1 MKSKLLVFTQFF
13 IIFLMSLP
21 FGSASDTLVFG
32 LFVSGVGGI
41 IGLLALSANRLGN
54 FNIRPDIRE
63 DCTLITSGIYAYIR
77 HPMYSSVL
85 VTMLGIVVIYPMNYE
100 YVLYGVLLI
109 TLLIK
114 LFYEESL
121 WKCESEEY
129 ILYTH
134 KTKRLIP
141 FLF

>member
-21 FGSASDTLVFG
+21 FGTASDTLVLG
-32 LFVSGVGGI
+32 LVVSGTGGI
-41 IGLLALSANRLGN
+41 IGLLALNVNRLGN
-54 FNIRPDIRE
+54 FNVRPDIRE
-63 DCTLITSGIYAYIR
+63 DCTLITTGIYAYIR
-77 HPMYSSVL
+77 HPMYTSVL
-85 VTMLGIVVIYPMNYE
+85 TMMLGIVVIYPINYE
-100 YVLYGVLLI
+100 YILYSILFV

-134 KTKRLIP
+134 NTKRLIP

>member
-21 FGSASDTLVFG
+21 FGAVSDTLVLG
-32 LFVSGVGGI
+32 LFISGVGGI
-41 IGLLALSANRLGN
+41 IGLLALNKNKLGN
-54 FNIRPDIRE
+54 FNVRPDIRE
-63 DCTLITSGIYAYIR
+63 DCTLITTGIYSYIR
-77 HPMYSSVL
+77 HPMYTSVL
-85 VTMLGIVVIYPMNYE
+85 TMMLGIVVIYPMNYE
-100 YVLYGVLLI
+100 YILYAILLV

-121 WKCESEEY
+121 WKCESEDY

-134 KTKRLIP
+134 NTKRLIP

>member
-1 MKSKLLVFTQFF
+1 MKSKLLVFSQFF
-13 IIFLMSLP
+13 LIFLMSLP
-21 FGSASDTLVFG
+21 FGSASNTLVFG
-32 LFVSGVGGI
+32 LSILVTGGL
-41 IGLLALSANRLGN
+41 IGLLALSKNRLGN

-63 DCTLITSGIYAYIR
+63 DCTLITTGIYAYIR
-77 HPMYSSVL
+77 HPMYTSVL
-85 VTMLGIVVIYPMNYE
+85 TMMLGVVVIYPMNYE
-100 YVLYGVLLI
+100 YILYGALVV
-109 TLLIK
+109 TLLTK

-134 KTKRLIP
+134 NTKRLIP

>member
-1 MKSKLLVFTQFF
+1 MKSKLLVFSQFF
-13 IIFLMSLP
+13 IIFLMILP
-21 FGSASDTLVFG
+21 L
-32 LFVSGVGGI
+32 GI
-41 IGLLALSANRLGN
+41 PSQTVVYGLLVMSLGGVVGFLALRKNKLGN

-63 DCTLITSGIYAYIR
+63 DCTLIKTGIYAYIR

-85 VTMLGIVVIYPMNYE
+85 VTMLGIVVIYPMKYE
-100 YVLYGVLLI
+100 YVLYGVLVM

-129 ILYTH
+129 ILYTK

>member
-1 MKSKLLVFTQFF
+1 MKSTLLVFTQFF
-13 IIFLMSLP
+13 IIFLMILP
-21 FGSASDTLVFG
+21 LGTSSQTIVIGLV
-32 LFVSGVGGI
+32 VMGVGGV
-41 IGLLALSANRLGN
+41 IGLLALSKNKLGN

-85 VTMLGIVVIYPMNYE
+85 VMMLGIVVIYPMNYE
-100 YVLYGVLLI
+100 YVLYGVLVV

-134 KTKRLIP
+134 ETKRLIP

>member
-13 IIFLMSLP
+13 VIFLMILP
-21 FGSASDTLVFG
+21 IGMPTDTLYLG
-32 LFVSGVGGI
+32 LFVSLLGGGV
-41 IGLLALSANRLGN
+41 GLLALHQNRLGN
-54 FNIRPDIRE
+54 FNIRPDIKE
-63 DCTLITSGIYAYIR
+63 NCTLIKTGIYAYIR

-85 VTMLGIVVIYPMNYE
+85 LGMLGVVVIYPLIYE
-100 YVLYGVLLI
+100 YILYGVLVI
-109 TLLIK
+109 ILLIK

-129 ILYTH
+129 IAYA
-134 KTKRLIP
+134 KDTKRVIP

>member
-1 MKSKLLVFTQFF
+1 MKSTLLVFTQFF
-13 IIFLMSLP
+13 IIFLMVLP
-21 FGSASDTLVFG
+21 LGTSSQTIIIGLVVIG
-32 LFVSGVGGI
+32 AGGA
-41 IGLLALSANRLGN
+41 IGLLALSKNKLGN
-54 FNIRPDIRE
+54 FNVRPDIRE

-77 HPMYSSVL
+77 HPMYMSVL
-85 VTMLGIVVIYPMNYE
+85 VSMLGIVVIYPMKYE
-100 YVLYGVLLI
+100 YVLYGVLVT

-129 ILYTH
+129 ILYTK

>member
-1 MKSKLLVFTQFF
+1 MKSNLLVFTQFF

-21 FGSASDTLVFG
+21 FGASSDTLVLG
-32 LFVSGVGGI
+32 LFVSSVGGI
-41 IGLLALSANRLGN
+41 IGLLALRANKLGN

-63 DCTLITSGIYAYIR
+63 DCTLVTTGIYTFIR
-77 HPMYSSVL
+77 HPMYTSVL
-85 VTMLGIVVIYPMNYE
+85 TMMLGVVVIYPMNYE
-100 YVLYGVLLI
+100 YILYGILVV
-109 TLLIK
+109 TLLTK

-134 KTKRLIP
+134 NTKRLIP